1 MGTDM
6 DPPQFSETEKRELA
20 SDALEYILPHSA
32 RNADLAKGAKIFT
45 AGEGCYVYD
54 VHGNRILDTFGSLLT
69 NIVGHHNAEIKQ
81 AVMEQME
88 RLEFFPNYQDSFT
101 VPMIKLA
108 KKLAEIMP
116 GDLEVTFFTNSGSE
130 ANEQA
135 IKMARQYHWQNG
147 RKHRYKVIARKS
159 AYHGTTLA
167 TTSLTGYTKSRQV
180 FEPLM
185 PGSLFAPPAR
195 CHMCNQGVDHAEC
208 DLSSLRAIEEMVAW
222 EDPDSISAIIM
233 DPLPG
238 SNLGYVLPPRG
249 YLQGVRDLCDK
260 HGIVLIFDEVQTGFG
275 KTGKWFAC
283 ENWGVT
289 PDIMTISKGLT
300 SGYMP
305 LGATIATKEIV
316 NSFRQGPGSE
326 FRGICTYGG
335 HTLSCA
341 AALANIGIMQREKI
355 VERAAE
361 TGRYL
366 KAELEKLYRHTIVGE
381 VRGIG
386 MVWAVEL
393 LADRNS
399 RARLPAERNVGAFVR
414 DWCWENGMILRN
426 NGDILVIA
434 PSLTMKREEI
444 DVMIGKINQVIAVV
458 TEKFEL

>member
-1 MGTDM
+1 MELQEFTD
-6 DPPQFSETEKRELA
+6 QEKEQLA
-20 SDALEYILPHSA
+20 ADALEYILPHSA
-32 RNADLAKGAKIFT
+32 RNADLARGGKIFT

-54 VHGNRILDTFGSLLT
+54 IHGNRILDTFGSLLT
-69 NIVGHHNAEIKQ
+69 SIIGHGNAEIKQ
-81 AVMEQME
+81 AVMEQMD

-116 GDLEVTFFTNSGSE
+116 GDLEVTFFTGSGSE

-147 RKHRYKVIARKS
+147 QRHRYKVIARKC

-167 TTSLTGYTKSRQV
+167 TTSLTGYTKSRQL

-195 CHMCNQGVDHAEC
+195 CDQCNQGVEHATC

-222 EDPDSISAIIM
+222 EDPESISAIIM

-238 SNLGYVLPPRG
+238 SNLGYVLPPLG

-300 SGYMP
+300 SGYLPM
-305 LGATIATKEIV
+305 GAAVASKKIV
-316 NSFRQGPGSE
+316 NTFRQGPGSE

-341 AALANIGIMQREKI
+341 AALANIAIMQREKI
-355 VERAAE
+355 VEQAAE
-361 TGRYL
+361 TGKYL
-366 KAELEKLYRHTIVGE
+366 EAELKKLYGHRIVGE

-393 LADRNS
+393 LADRES
-399 RARLPAERNVGAFVR
+399 KAKLPADLNVGAFVR

-426 NGDILVIA
+426 NADILVIA
-434 PSLTMKREEI
+434 PALTMTLEEI
-444 DVMIGKINQVIAVV
+444 DIMVGKINEVIEIVMK
-458 TEKFEL
+458 EFEL

>member
-1 MGTDM
+1 
-6 DPPQFSETEKRELA
+6 
-20 SDALEYILPHSA
+20 
-32 RNADLAKGAKIFT
+32 
-45 AGEGCYVYD
+45 
-54 VHGNRILDTFGSLLT
+54 
-69 NIVGHHNAEIKQ
+69 
-81 AVMEQME
+81 
-88 RLEFFPNYQDSFT
+88 
-101 VPMIKLA
+101 
-108 KKLAEIMP
+108 MP
-116 GDLEVTFFTNSGSE
+116 GDLEVTFFTNSGSA

-135 IKMARQYHWQNG
+135 IKMARQYLWQNG
-147 RKHRYKVIARKS
+147 EKHRYKVIARRS

-195 CHMCNQGVDHAEC
+195 CDLCSRGVEHDTC
-208 DLSSLRAIEEMVAW
+208 DLRSLEALEEMVAW
-222 EDPDSISAIIM
+222 EDPESISAIIL

-249 YLQGVRDLCDK
+249 YLQGVRKLCDA

-283 ENWGVT
+283 ENWGVA

-305 LGATIATKEIV
+305 LGAAVATRKIA
-316 NSFRQGPGSE
+316 NAFRQGPGSE

-341 AALANIGIMQREKI
+341 AALANIAIMQREKI

-361 TGRYL
+361 TGTYL
-366 KAELEKLYRHTIVGE
+366 EARLKELYRHRIVGE
-381 VRGIG
+381 VRGMG
-386 MVWAVEL
+386 MVWALEL
-393 LADRNS
+393 MADRES
-399 RARLPAERNVGAFVR
+399 RTSLPPDLNVGAFVR

-426 NGDILVIA
+426 NGDTLIVA
-434 PSLTMKREEI
+434 PVLIMAREEI
-444 DVMIGKINQVIAVV
+444 DVMLEKINTVIEEVMR
-458 TEKFEL
+458 KFEL

>member
-1 MGTDM
+1 MEL
-6 DPPQFSETEKRELA
+6 PQFTDTAKRDLA
-20 SDALEYILPHSA
+20 ASALEYILPHSA
-32 RNADLAKGAKIFT
+32 RNADLANGPKIFT

-54 VHGNRILDTFGSLLT
+54 IHGNKYLDTFGSLLT

-81 AVMEQME
+81 AVVDQMKY
-88 RLEFFPNYQDSFT
+88 LEFFPNYQDSFT
-101 VPMIKLA
+101 VPMIEVA
-108 KKLAEIMP
+108 EKLAEIMP
-116 GDLEVTFFTNSGSE
+116 GDLEVSFFTNSGSE
-130 ANEQA
+130 ANETA
-135 IKMARQYHWQNG
+135 IKMAKQFHWENG
-147 RKHRYKVIARKS
+147 QPHRYKVIARKY
-159 AYHGTTLA
+159 AYHGTTLGA
-167 TTSLTGYTKSRQV
+167 SSWTGFTKSRQC
-180 FEPLM
+180 FEPLL

-195 CHMCNQGVDHAEC
+195 CNEC
-208 DLSSLRAIEEMVAW
+208 DLDLEPAGCDLACLKAIEKMVEW
-222 EDPDSISAIIM
+222 EDPASVAAIIM

-238 SNLGYVLPPRG
+238 SNIGYPLPPDG

-283 ENWGVT
+283 EHWNVT

-305 LGATIATKEIV
+305 LGAAVTSKKIAGA
-316 NSFRQGPGSE
+316 FRQGPGSE

-335 HTLSCA
+335 HTIACA
-341 AALANIGIMQREKI
+341 VALANIAIMQREKI

-366 KAELEKLYRHTIVGE
+366 KAELERLYQYKIVGD

-393 LADRNS
+393 MADRES
-399 RARLPAERNVGAFVR
+399 KTRLDSKLNIGAFVR

-426 NGDILVIA
+426 NGDMLIIA
-434 PSLTMKREEI
+434 PSLNVTREEI
-444 DVMIGKINQVIAVV
+444 DVMLGRINTVV
-458 TEKFEL
+458 ELAIERFGL

>member
-1 MGTDM
+1 MELQGFTD
-6 DPPQFSETEKRELA
+6 QEIEQLSK
-20 SDALEYILPHSA
+20 SALEYILPHSA
-32 RNADLAKGAKIFT
+32 RNADLAKGGKIFT

-54 VHGNRILDTFGSLLT
+54 IHGNRYLDTFGSLLT

-81 AVMEQME
+81 AVMEQMD

-101 VPMIKLA
+101 VPMIRLA
-108 KKLAEIMP
+108 EKLAEIMP
-116 GDLEVTFFTNSGSE
+116 GALEVTFFTNSGSE

-147 RKHRYKVIARKS
+147 RKHRYKVIARRS

-195 CHMCNQGVDHAEC
+195 CEKCNQGVEHSTC
-208 DLSSLRAIEEMVAW
+208 DLSSLNAIEEMVEW
-222 EDPDSISAIIM
+222 EDPESISAIIL

-249 YLQGVRDLCDK
+249 YLQGVRDLCDR
-260 HGIVLIFDEVQTGFG
+260 HGIILVFDEVQTGFG

-305 LGATIATKEIV
+305 LGAAVASRKIV
-316 NSFRQGPGSE
+316 NAFRQGPGSE

-341 AALANIGIMQREKI
+341 AALANIAIMQREKI
-355 VERAAE
+355 VELAAE

-366 KAELEKLYRHTIVGE
+366 KAELQKLYRHKIVGE

-386 MVWAVEL
+386 MVWALEL
-393 LADRNS
+393 VADRET
-399 RARLPAERNVGAFVR
+399 RARLPGDLNVGAFVR

-426 NGDILVIA
+426 NADILVIA
-434 PSLTMKREEI
+434 PALTMTREEI
-444 DVMIGKINQVIAVV
+444 DIMVGKINDVIGLV
-458 TEKFEL
+458 TNEFRL